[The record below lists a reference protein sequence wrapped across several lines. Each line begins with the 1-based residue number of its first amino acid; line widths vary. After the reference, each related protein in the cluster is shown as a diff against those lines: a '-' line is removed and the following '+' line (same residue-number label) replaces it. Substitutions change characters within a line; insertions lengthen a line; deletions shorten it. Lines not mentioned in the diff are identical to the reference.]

1 MQNTRPMYFPADRFL
16 RLLMLLS
23 FFFPV
28 LLQLSLVDDNRMGK
42 PVTLLVKKYSKHQH
56 EIYVARSPSATFL
69 PVAASR
75 TAATSAAG
83 EETDRF

>member
-1 MQNTRPMYFPADRFL
+1 MHAEHEAHVFPCWQIPQTAHA
-16 RLLMLLS
+16 S
-23 FFFPV
+23 FFNPV
-28 LLQLSLVDDNRMGK
+28 LLQLSLVEDNRMGK